1 KPCLWVDS
9 GLCMERCFLIGC
21 TIKNLAE
28 QAPQRSA
35 PAMPKLGMEPIRRQQ
50 LIDATIASISRYGLA
65 ETTVQRISRAA
76 GVSSGIIHHY
86 FGGKD
91 ELLEA
96 TMRRLLQLLRE
107 DVVRGLAAA
116 RTPEAPPRAIL
127 EAKLA
132 SSQFQGE
139 VVNAW
144 LAFWAEVPHV
154 PALARLQ
161 RLNARR
167 LRSNLLFSLRAL
179 LPQKAAE
186 RTARGLVALIDGLW
200 LHAALDRTIDG
211 AAARE
216 LAEAFLVGQLA
227 RRD

>member
-1 KPCLWVDS
+1 
-9 GLCMERCFLIGC
+9 
-21 TIKNLAE
+21 
-28 QAPQRSA
+28 
-35 PAMPKLGMEPIRRQQ
+35 MPKLGMEPIRRQQ

-76 GVSSGIIHHY
+76 GVSSGMIHHF

-107 DVVRGLAAA
+107 DAVRRLSAAA
-116 RTPEAPPRAIL
+116 TAEARVGAIL
-127 EAKLA
+127 DANFA

-179 LPQKAAE
+179 LPGKAAE
-186 RTARGLVALIDGLW
+186 QTARGLVALIDGLW

-211 AAARE
+211 VEARE
-216 LAEAFLVGQLA
+216 LAGAFLAGQLV
-227 RRD
+227 RGG